1 MRRRHYLQW
10 WYHYQQEGKNFFY
23 VDESGFA
30 PSTQRE
36 YGWADCGQK
45 IYGFRSG
52 ERRPRT
58 SLIAA
63 LCDKHL
69 IAPMLFTG
77 TCNTSIFNS
86 WLEQELSP
94 HLNENA
100 VVVVD
105 NAAFHKSKE
114 TEQIIKETGATLLFL
129 PPYSPHLM
137 PIEQTFG
144 TIKKKRAYNAEIPL
158 EQIIATYY

>member
-1 MRRRHYLQW
+1 MKR
-10 WYHYQQEGKNFFY
+10 WYRYSQEGKNFLY

-30 PSTQRE
+30 PTTQRDYAWAE
-36 YGWADCGQK
+36 CGRKVYG
-45 IYGFRSG
+45 YRSG

-63 LCDKHL
+63 LADTQL
-69 IAPMLFTG
+69 IAPMLFSG
-77 TCNTSIFNS
+77 TCNTATFNS
-86 WLEQELSP
+86 WLEQELLP
-94 HLNENA
+94 YLNDKV

-114 TEQIIKETGATLLFL
+114 TERIITETGATLLFL

-144 TIKKKRAYNAEIPL
+144 TIKKIRKYNENL
-158 EQIIATYY
+158 SLDDIIKTYY

>member
-1 MRRRHYLQW
+1 LKR
-10 WYHYQQEGKNFFY
+10 WYRYTQEGKSFLY

-30 PSTQRE
+30 PTTQRD
-36 YGWADCGQK
+36 YAWAECGRK
-45 IYGFRSG
+45 IYGYRSG

-63 LCDKHL
+63 LSEKQL
-69 IAPMLFTG
+69 IAPMLFSG
-77 TCNTSIFNS
+77 TCNTITFNS
-86 WLEQELSP
+86 WLEQELLP
-94 HLNENA
+94 YLNNNV

-114 TEQIIKETGATLLFL
+114 TERIITKTGAILLFL

-144 TIKKKRAYNAEIPL
+144 TIKKIRKYNEALPL
-158 EQIIATYY
+158 DQIIKAYQ